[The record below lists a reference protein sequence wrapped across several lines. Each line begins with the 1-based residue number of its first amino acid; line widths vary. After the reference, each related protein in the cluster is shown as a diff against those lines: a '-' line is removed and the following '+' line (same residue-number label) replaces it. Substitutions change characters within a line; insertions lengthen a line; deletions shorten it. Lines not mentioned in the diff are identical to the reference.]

1 MKILE
6 VDNKHAY
13 LIPKEG
19 TRILVKDINEENILE
34 VTKQLI
40 DNPEVEMDAVPEEE
54 DCPNPAE
61 RVIYGELHKQVTALL
76 LKRDTLLSGIE
87 AKFEEAEKFYNQAE
101 PFEELNWA
109 ETDVTE

>member
-19 TRILVKDINEENILE
+19 TRILVKDVNEENILE
-34 VTKQLI
+34 VTKHLI
-40 DNPEVEMDAVPEEE
+40 DNPSVEMDAVPAED

-61 RVIYGELHKQVTALL
+61 RVIYEELHKQITALL
-76 LKRDTLLSGIE
+76 SKRDTLLSGIE
-87 AKFEEAEKFYNQAE
+87 AKFEEAEGFYNQGE

-109 ETDVTE
+109 EADAAE